1 MSKTSQTNINE
12 MMAGDG
18 ASLCLPPAFVFVNTK
33 KRKKIW
39 HNLMPEKIDGR
50 KKSAKNLIKR
60 IISRRKSKVSEEYDQ
75 IKEVVK
81 VLKKMKTQENSM
93 NVINE
98 VDLTGGQSKTAQ
110 AQKQIAQQKKLN
122 AQKELQKKRGEA
134 KNKLV
139 DKAKEMDTLLK
150 ARLADYKSKAAEKTQ
165 KVQKQQNSY
174 EPEGNFIDEDRDVAV
189 GTFPRASA
197 GGVDVFT
204 TALKVVEEG
213 SAYGRDPETS
223 FANLVFNDGSVG
235 RIGVFDAKRILAT
248 YESLDV
254 GNKDRFRVMLNM
266 SASSYAKAL
275 DFAIRNV

>member
-1 MSKTSQTNINE
+1 
-12 MMAGDG
+12 
-18 ASLCLPPAFVFVNTK
+18 
-33 KRKKIW
+33 
-39 HNLMPEKIDGR
+39 
-50 KKSAKNLIKR
+50 
-60 IISRRKSKVSEEYDQ
+60 
-75 IKEVVK
+75 
-81 VLKKMKTQENSM
+81 
-93 NVINE
+93 
-98 VDLTGGQSKTAQ
+98 
-110 AQKQIAQQKKLN
+110 
-122 AQKELQKKRGEA
+122 
-134 KNKLV
+134 
-139 DKAKEMDTLLK
+139 MDTLLK
-150 ARLADYKSKAAEKTQ
+150 ARLADYKAKASEKTQ
-165 KVQKQQNSY
+165 KVQKSSY
-174 EPEGNFIDEDRDVAV
+174 EPEGNFIGEDRDVAV
-189 GTFPRASA
+189 GTFPRTSA